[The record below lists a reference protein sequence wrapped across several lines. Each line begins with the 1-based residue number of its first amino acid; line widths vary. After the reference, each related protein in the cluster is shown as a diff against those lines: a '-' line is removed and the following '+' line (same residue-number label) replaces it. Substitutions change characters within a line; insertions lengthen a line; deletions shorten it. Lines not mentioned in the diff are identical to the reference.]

1 MSAGSTRPTI
11 IVGGGFTGLFAAMHL
26 CRQHHPRPIVLIDKG
41 DRFVFK
47 PLLYELLSGELT
59 EAQVWPRYDTLLN
72 GDEITFIHGAV
83 HRIDLASQAVILAS
97 GHRYSYG
104 HLILGLGSTVH
115 DFGIPGVKDHAFA
128 FRTGEDVTKLR
139 RHLRQC
145 LQRAS
150 QTQDPDQRRALLTV
164 AIIGAGPAGVE
175 MAATLGDLLP
185 QWASQFTGLV
195 NELKIVIVNRSP
207 DILKGDINS
216 GLRDTVQRALQTRWV
231 PIQFLTGAAVQV
243 AADHLVY
250 RDPGQ
255 DQGHTHTLPTYTILW
270 MTGNRVNPV
279 IADLP
284 NVQKDQTGRLR
295 VLPTLQ
301 LPGYPNVFAGGDCTV
316 LDAPQPATA
325 QVAYQQG
332 TAIASNLK
340 ALVHHQPPQPV
351 QVSLRGT
358 LIKLGQAEGA
368 ANLFDRIAITGRS
381 GHLIRQGTYLSLL
394 PNPVHN
400 LSGIVSWLSD
410 ELFQR
415 HTLPSKPQ
423 PSLRSQLPGWVL
435 GGALGLTVAV
445 GGVLVW
451 RALAPDRFKHLWP
464 PTSVPTQ
471 IDPEDQPQGTS
482 MSRKFRTS

>member
-1 MSAGSTRPTI
+1 MSAGSAQPTI

-26 CRQHHPRPIVLIDKG
+26 CRQRHPRPIVLIDKR

-72 GDEITFIHGAV
+72 GNEITFIHDTV
-83 HRIDLASQAVILAS
+83 DRIDLDSQAVILAS
-97 GHRYSYG
+97 GHRYPYG
-104 HLILGLGSTVH
+104 HLGLGLGSTVQ

-150 QTQDPDQRRALLTV
+150 QTQDLGQRRALLTV

-185 QWASQFTGLV
+185 QWASPFEGLV

-207 DILKGDINS
+207 EILKGDINAS
-216 GLRDTVQRALQTRWV
+216 LRDTVQRALKKRWV
-231 PIQFLTGAAVQV
+231 PIQFLTGAAAQV
-243 AADHLVY
+243 ESDHLIY
-250 RDPGQ
+250 Q
-255 DQGHTHTLPTYTILW
+255 DQGQTHTLPTHTILW
-270 MTGNRVNPV
+270 MTGNRVNSV
-279 IADLP
+279 IADLS
-284 NVQKDQTGRLR
+284 NVPKDQAGRLR

-301 LPGYPNVFAGGDCTV
+301 VPGYPNVFAGGDCTV

-332 TAIASNLK
+332 AAIASNLK
-340 ALVHHQPPQPV
+340 AVVHHQPPQPV
-351 QVSLRGT
+351 RVSLRGT

-368 ANLFDRIAITGRS
+368 ANLFDRLAITGRS
-381 GHLIRQGTYLSLL
+381 GHLIRQGIYLSLL
-394 PNPVHN
+394 PNSVHN
-400 LSGIVSWLSD
+400 FSGIASWLSD

-423 PSLRSQLPGWVL
+423 PGLRSQLPGWVL
-435 GGALGLTVAV
+435 SGALGITVAIGSV
-445 GGVLVW
+445 MAW
-451 RALAPDRFKHLWP
+451 RAIAPSHFESLWP
-464 PTSVPTQ
+464 SSRVPTR
-471 IDPEDQPQGTS
+471 IEPGEQP
-482 MSRKFRTS
+482 

>member
-1 MSAGSTRPTI
+1 M
-11 IVGGGFTGLFAAMHL
+11 
-26 CRQHHPRPIVLIDKG
+26 VLIDKS

-59 EAQVWPRYDTLLN
+59 EAQVWPRYDALLN
-72 GDEITFIHGAV
+72 DDGITVIHDTV
-83 HRIDLASQAVILAS
+83 HRIDLDRQMVYLAS

-104 HLILGLGSTVH
+104 HLILGLGSIVQ

-128 FRTGEDVTKLR
+128 FRTGEDVTHLR

-150 QTQDPDQRRALLTV
+150 QTQDLGQRRVLLTV
-164 AIIGAGPAGVE
+164 TIIGAGPAGVE

-185 QWASQFTGLV
+185 QWASPFEGLV

-207 DILKGDINS
+207 EILKGDINS
-216 GLRDTVQRALQTRWV
+216 GLRDTVQRALPKRWI

-243 AADHLVY
+243 TANHLVY
-250 RDPGQ
+250 QDPGQ
-255 DQGHTHTLPTYTILW
+255 GQTHTLPTHTILW
-270 MTGNRVNPV
+270 MTGNQVNPV
-279 IADLP
+279 IANLP
-284 NVQKDQTGRLR
+284 NAQKDQTGRLR

-316 LDAPQPATA
+316 LDVPQPATA

-332 TAIASNLK
+332 AAIASNLK
-340 ALVHHQPPQPV
+340 AVVHHQPPQPV
-351 QVSLRGT
+351 RVSLRGT

-368 ANLFDRIAITGRS
+368 ANLFDRLAITGRS
-381 GHLIRQGTYLSLL
+381 GHLIRQGIYLSLL
-394 PNPVHN
+394 PNSVHN
-400 LSGIVSWLSD
+400 FSGIASWLSD

-423 PSLRSQLPGWVL
+423 PGLRSQLPGWVL
-435 GGALGLTVAV
+435 SGALGITVAIGSV
-445 GGVLVW
+445 MAW
-451 RALAPDRFKHLWP
+451 RAIAPSHFESLWP
-464 PTSVPTQ
+464 SSRVPTR
-471 IDPEDQPQGTS
+471 IEPGEQP
-482 MSRKFRTS
+482 